1 MENKFEIDE
10 KEYFI
15 KLTPQGIAEGKKAH
29 NKAFRD
35 ALEDGALLRKSLMN
49 HMREQGVWDDS
60 KEESY
65 KNYIKKISELEYKLA
80 SGKMKVTEGRKL
92 AIELAKVRGEF
103 RELISERNSM
113 DVNSAEGQAD
123 NARFNV
129 LLVNS
134 VYSYDTQKPVYLSIE
149 KYLDTGSDNL
159 SSSLAAKFA
168 NFLYGVDESYEDNL
182 VENKFLKR
190 FKLIDESGRFLGK
203 DGSLVD
209 VDGNPVDKDGYRL
222 DTDGNRIDINGHQ
235 LNTDINT
242 AEFED
247 DFFGTQEI
255 S

>member
-1 MENKFEIDE
+1 MENKFEVDG

-15 KLTPQGIAEGKKAH
+15 KLTPQAITEGKKAH
-29 NKAFRD
+29 NRAFRE

-49 HMREQGVWDDS
+49 HMREQGVWDDR
-60 KEESY
+60 KEELY
-65 KNYIKKISELEYKLA
+65 KNYIKQIGELEYRLA

-113 DVNSAEGQAD
+113 DANSAEGQAD

-129 LLVNS
+129 LLVHS
-134 VYSYDTQKPVYLSIE
+134 IFSYDTQKPVYPSLE
-149 KYLDTGSDNL
+149 KYLDTGSDNV
-159 SSSLAAKFA
+159 SSLLAAKFA

-190 FKLIDESGRFLGK
+190 FKLIDSSGRFLGK
-203 DGSLVD
+203 DGKLVD
-209 VDGNPVDKDGYRL
+209 IDGNPVDENGYRL
-222 DTDGNRIDINGHQ
+222 DNEGNRIDINGHR
-235 LNTDINT
+235 LNTNIDT
-242 AEFED
+242 ADFED
-247 DFFGTQEI
+247 DFSGNAEP